1 MRNKISQNEKLED
14 SISVGKSPG
23 NYSKQGF
30 YDRIL
35 VLRNKL
41 HITTYVDFGGRA
53 MFNMF
58 HRETDPNL
66 NLLLDVYNKCK
77 EGGINL
83 NMNWLLFG
91 TGEIEIKETVNLAK
105 EQEIG
110 YLRDLL
116 IAQKQINE
124 LHTQLNALQQTK

>member
-14 SISVGKSPG
+14 SISVGNSPG

-30 YDRIL
+30 YDRVL

-58 HRETDPNL
+58 HRETDPNM
-66 NLLLDVYNKCK
+66 NLLLDVYDKCK

-91 TGEIEIKETVNLAK
+91 TGEMEIKDTVNLAK
-105 EQEIG
+105 EQEIV
-110 YLRDLL
+110 YLQDLL
-116 IAQKQINE
+116 IAQKQIS
-124 LHTQLNALQQTK
+124 QLQSEINTMQKAK